1 MGERVR
7 AREINEK
14 IKNIKIKVIFFI
26 SLLVL
31 NKNDLILKN
40 FCIKN
45 SFYDTILLEV
55 KMENLKVLIAD
66 DEKPLA
72 EAIREILNHEGRQ
85 VKVAYTLKKAKEIIE
100 EEGADLIISDICF
113 NEEEDGFTLAKWV
126 KEKGYSNEIVFISG
140 YGNTDMEKKSRAE
153 GAFRFFHKPLD
164 FDILEKLVENI
175 ENRLKEG
182 KINGLNIKEIGG
194 TITDVE
200 AKKLQEAYLTGNEDA
215 LEKLL
220 EGYKNLIFSVG
231 RKWYGLNK
239 EDLEDL
245 YQDVCME
252 VMVKISRIKNI
263 RTFIIGTTMNMA
275 RKMLSKNGKY
285 VQAKESINK
294 NILEFSPE
302 KQAMKE
308 DTQKALNKAM
318 DILEPKMKNLV
329 WALFVENMSYK
340 EISEKFN
347 IPIGS
352 IGPTRLKIV
361 KKLKEFLV
369 SNNQT
374 I

>member
-1 MGERVR
+1 M
-7 AREINEK
+7 EILIWK
-14 IKNIKIKVIFFI
+14 KNPEQKGLSDFFI
-26 SLLVL
+26 
-31 NKNDLILKN
+31 NHWILI
-40 FCIKN
+40 F
-45 SFYDTILLEV
+45 
-55 KMENLKVLIAD
+55 
-66 DEKPLA
+66 
-72 EAIREILNHEGRQ
+72 
-85 VKVAYTLKKAKEIIE
+85 
-100 EEGADLIISDICF
+100 
-113 NEEEDGFTLAKWV
+113 W
-126 KEKGYSNEIVFISG
+126 
-140 YGNTDMEKKSRAE
+140 
-153 GAFRFFHKPLD
+153 
-164 FDILEKLVENI
+164 
-175 ENRLKEG
+175 